1 MIVGYYQFNPH
12 FGKKEENLEKV
23 GKVLFEHE
31 YELIVLPE
39 FFATGYQFVSH
50 KEVAALSESVP
61 DGPTTGMLVE
71 IAKKKSVYII
81 GGLPEV
87 DDGKYYNSAVVV
99 GPDGY
104 IGSYRKSH
112 LFFEEKLY
120 FSPGNTGFRVFNTD
134 KGKIGVMICFDW
146 FFPESARTLALSGA
160 EIIAH
165 PANLVLPYCPKGMPI
180 RCLENR
186 VFAIT
191 ANRIGAE
198 ERRKGRRFTYIGMS
212 QIVAPDGTVLVRAS
226 EDREEFQTTR
236 IDLSCARDKSINKY
250 NDLFSDRR
258 RDLYAL

>member
-1 MIVGYYQFNPH
+1 MVVGYYQFNPA
-12 FGKKEENLEKV
+12 FGEKEENLERVKT
-23 GKVLFEHE
+23 VLLSRE
-31 YELIVLPE
+31 YDLVVLPE

-50 KEVAALSESVP
+50 KEVDTLSENIP
-61 DGPTTGMLVE
+61 DGPTTVMLVE
-71 IAKKKSVYII
+71 IAKKKSAYIV

-87 DDGKYYNSAVVV
+87 EDGRYYNSAVIV

-104 IGSYRKSH
+104 IGNYRKSH

-134 KGKIGVMICFDW
+134 MGKIGVMICFDW
-146 FFPESARTLALSGA
+146 FFPEAARTLALSGA

-198 ERRKGRRFTYIGMS
+198 ERRKGKRLTYIGMS
-212 QIVAPDGTVLVRAS
+212 QIVSPEGTVLVRAS
-226 EDREEFQTTR
+226 EDKEEFQTTK
-236 IDLSCARDKSINKY
+236 IDPSLAKDKSINRY
-250 NDLFSDRR
+250 NNLFSDRR
-258 RDLYAL
+258 MDLYEL